1 MLGEVLVSSGNSGE
15 DGAAAAAALLPGCSG
30 VRGGDEGAGSGTL
43 AAGLLGLLDPPD
55 EVGVPVWLLGS
66 FAHSA
71 NGEERP

>member
-1 MLGEVLVSSGNSGE
+1 MLGEVLVSSGNSGD
-15 DGAAAAAALLPGCSG
+15 DGAAAALLPGHSG
-30 VRGGDEGAGSGTL
+30 VLGGDEGVGSGTL
-43 AAGLLGLLDPPD
+43 EAGLFGLLDPPD